1 MSDTATLA
9 VPPES
14 VRRPAHPDLILCI
27 CCMSLLL
34 VGMDVT
40 IVNVALPSIGKDFR
54 AKMAGLQW
62 VFDAYTLVVASFL
75 MLAGATGDR
84 VGRRRTFQAGMA
96 LFTFGSLLCS
106 VAPNLGCLI
115 AFRAV
120 QALGA
125 SMLNPVAISIIAN
138 VFTEP
143 AARARAFGVWGTV
156 AGLSLAVGPVVG
168 GFLVEHVGWRSVF
181 WVNLPIG
188 AAALVLT
195 ARYVT
200 ESKAARPRA
209 IDAVGQTMVFVALAT
224 LTSAVIEV
232 PHMGWSSPTIVG
244 LFAAAAAAVVA
255 FVLYEPRRVEPLLD
269 LRFFSSVPFS
279 SATVIAVCAFLAFA
293 GFLFLNTLYLQ
304 DARGLSPLHAGLYT
318 LPIAGAM
325 LVASPLSGRI
335 VANRGTRLPLVI
347 GSLALIASALMLT
360 TVTASTSDLVLFVAY
375 LLFGLGSGLVN
386 PPITNTAVTGMP
398 PSQAG
403 VAAAVASTSR
413 QIGATLGVAVLGALA
428 GGDMIKQLGPSFATA
443 THTSWWV
450 VVGIGCVM
458 LVGAFVT
465 TTPWALQTA
474 TNTAERLRERDRL
487 AIADGQATE
496 SEPASAVV

>member
-304 DARGLSPLHAGLYT
+304 QARGLSAQRTGLYT
-318 LPIAGAM
+318 LPLAAGMA
-325 LVASPLSGRI
+325 ACAPLSARLL
-335 VANRGTRLPLVI
+335 AARGTRIPLLLAGAALAGSCLALTRLSVATPLPLL
-347 GSLALIASALMLT
+347 LAT
-360 TVTASTSDLVLFVAY
+360 Y
-375 LLFGLGSGLVN
+375 LLFGIGLGMVN
-386 PPITNTAVTGMP
+386 PPIAHTAVSGMP
-398 PSQAG
+398 AAQAG

-413 QIGATLGVAVLGALA
+413 QVGAALGVAVA
-428 GGDMIKQLGPSFATA
+428 GSIVAAARARGVPFTEA
-443 THTSWWV
+443 THAVWW
-450 VVGIGCVM
+450 G
-458 LVGAFVT
+458 LVGCGVLIAILGWT
-465 TTPWALQTA
+465 SSTPWARA
-474 TNTAERLRERDRL
+474 SVERLKHLL
-487 AIADGQATE
+487 APGE
-496 SEPASAVV
+496 